1 MLYNLFEDCDNVI
14 IKECEERCYDIR
26 KQRWSARKEKDF
38 EKTNQDVY
46 GNPTLTKKRVID
58 LTNYDID
65 INNKEADLKEESCES
80 SFKVNED
87 YEMEEDE
94 EFAERNFYHT
104 YLFCYCYV
112 YGQLSCRFASFV
124 LRLKKEKKYSLVFLL
139 FLVVVF
145 LK

>member
-1 MLYNLFEDCDNVI
+1 M
-14 IKECEERCYDIR
+14 
-26 KQRWSARKEKDF
+26 
-38 EKTNQDVY
+38 
-46 GNPTLTKKRVID
+46 
-58 LTNYDID
+58 TNYDID

-112 YGQLSCRFASFV
+112 YGQLSCRFVSFI

-145 LK
+145 LKCERYLTELKNLSKDILMPSPYHSLALILIRLKIISVISSAICKLHMREERG